1 MLYFLVS
8 KTIINCGGNMKNK
21 NLVKTIVLAVVAFLL
36 AAVMIAGNIVLNT
49 FSLIINRFF
58 AGDTADT
65 TTEDA
70 QTALAEADKVVRKS
84 AEESIV
90 LLKNDDYLPL
100 KGLDKINL
108 FGWGST
114 DNGLLLTGGGSGG
127 TTITDTLD
135 DGRARI
141 KVDLT
146 DALKEANIEYNTSLT
161 GEYEKFSN
169 YDADYR
175 SGGSTGAD
183 VIPSLKNPSAGF
195 YSDELMTSAK
205 AYSDK
210 AIVTLSR
217 WGAENGG
224 SNELKSIGSYTNG
237 TFLELT
243 NEEKTMF
250 AKLQEYGFEVIVLLN
265 VCNNIELGFLEEYSC
280 IKACLHIGIPGQS
293 GMAAVP
299 KIITGEINP
308 SGRTS
313 DIYPYDF
320 QTNNPVYVNAVKNND
335 DITYQEGIYYGYKWY
350 ETADA
355 DGYFD
360 NVSNNYGKG
369 YYGVVQYPF
378 GYGLSYTEFDWT
390 INWNRITKL
399 EKDKEYTVS
408 VTVENTGSEAGSD
421 VVQLYGHAPYTEG
434 GIEKA
439 ERVLLDFAKTP
450 VLAQGQKHTVELK
463 FTAYDLASYDDYDKN
478 GNNFHGYELE
488 AGDGYELLVMRNS
501 HDVDESKPVSVDADI
516 RYEND
521 PVSGK
526 ALKNRF
532 TGDTAFANC
541 PVDGSTA
548 LTSPVEYLSRANK
561 FANMPIAQAGRSN
574 PSSSI
579 TSYRH
584 TEYDNKDISD
594 IKYGEDAGMYLVKV
608 ETQEATDDSPAVY
621 EKATLAQLSGTGDA
635 KLAYNSELLKT
646 LSDYEAEEW
655 TTFLNQ
661 LTETEV
667 KDLIGMGGFQTVALE
682 TIGKPL
688 CMDKDGPA
696 GFNNNVTNAGK
707 SSEYTLYPSESLL
720 GCSWSKEVM
729 ASIGE
734 AQGKIGTALG
744 VNGWYGPG
752 VNLHRHN
759 YNSRNYEYF
768 SEDGVL
774 SGKYAAAIIKAA
786 KDNNLYCYLK
796 HFAISEEGNNPRNVN
811 TWTTEQNLRE
821 NYLRPFEIAVKE
833 GGANAIMSSFNCVGA
848 NLSGYN
854 YALMTGVL
862 REEWGFKGSVITDW
876 YSGGGYMGNHTLGI
890 LGGNDL
896 WLCGGGNWSASINL
910 NDTAVAY
917 AARQSVKN
925 ILYTYV
931 DTYVTATSLKVNASA
946 QSPLFTAL
954 WVLANVVLAGG
965 IITCGVFIALPY
977 IRKKKGDNQITAEN
991 GGTADSE

>member
-1 MLYFLVS
+1 
-8 KTIINCGGNMKNK
+8 MKNK

-390 INWNRITKL
+390 INWNRDRKSTRL
-399 EKDKEYTVS
+399 
-408 VTVENTGSEAGSD
+408 
-421 VVQLYGHAPYTEG
+421 
-434 GIEKA
+434 
-439 ERVLLDFAKTP
+439 
-450 VLAQGQKHTVELK
+450 
-463 FTAYDLASYDDYDKN
+463 
-478 GNNFHGYELE
+478 
-488 AGDGYELLVMRNS
+488 NS
-501 HDVDESKPVSVDADI
+501 SH
-516 RYEND
+516 
-521 PVSGK
+521 
-526 ALKNRF
+526 
-532 TGDTAFANC
+532 
-541 PVDGSTA
+541 
-548 LTSPVEYLSRANK
+548 
-561 FANMPIAQAGRSN
+561 Q
-574 PSSSI
+574 
-579 TSYRH
+579 
-584 TEYDNKDISD
+584 
-594 IKYGEDAGMYLVKV
+594 
-608 ETQEATDDSPAVY
+608 Q
-621 EKATLAQLSGTGDA
+621 
-635 KLAYNSELLKT
+635 
-646 LSDYEAEEW
+646 
-655 TTFLNQ
+655 
-661 LTETEV
+661 
-667 KDLIGMGGFQTVALE
+667 
-682 TIGKPL
+682 
-688 CMDKDGPA
+688 
-696 GFNNNVTNAGK
+696 
-707 SSEYTLYPSESLL
+707 
-720 GCSWSKEVM
+720 
-729 ASIGE
+729 
-734 AQGKIGTALG
+734 
-744 VNGWYGPG
+744 
-752 VNLHRHN
+752 
-759 YNSRNYEYF
+759 
-768 SEDGVL
+768 
-774 SGKYAAAIIKAA
+774 
-786 KDNNLYCYLK
+786 
-796 HFAISEEGNNPRNVN
+796 
-811 TWTTEQNLRE
+811 
-821 NYLRPFEIAVKE
+821 
-833 GGANAIMSSFNCVGA
+833 
-848 NLSGYN
+848 
-854 YALMTGVL
+854 
-862 REEWGFKGSVITDW
+862 
-876 YSGGGYMGNHTLGI
+876 
-890 LGGNDL
+890 
-896 WLCGGGNWSASINL
+896 
-910 NDTAVAY
+910 
-917 AARQSVKN
+917 
-925 ILYTYV
+925 
-931 DTYVTATSLKVNASA
+931 
-946 QSPLFTAL
+946 
-954 WVLANVVLAGG
+954 
-965 IITCGVFIALPY
+965 
-977 IRKKKGDNQITAEN
+977 
-991 GGTADSE
+991 